1 MKMNINS
8 NLKGQAAVKNRPRYL
23 RLKRIQD
30 IILATLGL
38 VLLFPLLVLIAV
50 IIVIESPGESPI
62 FIQNRVGM
70 NGKEFKF
77 FKFRTMYP
85 DAETHLQELL
95 DRNEMNGP
103 VFKIKDDPR
112 ITKVGRILR
121 KTSVDELP
129 QLWNVLKG
137 DMTFV
142 GPRPALP
149 REVAQYDDFARQRLA
164 VTPGLTCYWQIQPK
178 RNSLSFEQWLE
189 LDLKYIEE
197 RSLLVD
203 WKIMFGTI
211 SAVLHMEGE

>member
-8 NLKGQAAVKNRPRYL
+8 NLKGQAAVTSRQRYL
-23 RLKRIQD
+23 HLKRIQD

-85 DAETHLQELL
+85 DAEKHLQELL

>member
-8 NLKGQAAVKNRPRYL
+8 NLKGQAAVTSRQRYL
-23 RLKRIQD
+23 HLKRIQD

-85 DAETHLQELL
+85 DAEKHLQELL

-164 VTPGLTCYWQIQPK
+164 VTPGLTCYWQIQPS
-178 RNSLSFEQWLE
+178 RNELSFDEWVE
-189 LDLKYIEE
+189 LDVQYIRE
-197 RSLLVD
+197 SSFLTD
-203 WKIMFGTI
+203 WKIILKTFG
-211 SAVLHMEGE
+211 AVLGMNGQ

>member
-8 NLKGQAAVKNRPRYL
+8 NVKGAAADKRRIGYL
-23 RLKRIQD
+23 HLKRAQD
-30 IILATLGL
+30 IVLSVLGL
-38 VLLFPLLVLIAV
+38 VLLFPVLLLIAL

-62 FIQNRVGM
+62 FIQNRVGT

-77 FKFRTMYP
+77 FKFRTMHP
-85 DAETHLQELL
+85 DAEKHLQELL

-112 ITKVGRILR
+112 ITKVGRLLR

-149 REVAQYDDFARQRLA
+149 REVEQYDDYARQRLS

-178 RNSLSFEQWLE
+178 RNSLSFEKWLE